1 MFHARLKRLRE
12 WRNMTQAELGQAL
25 NYTQQ
30 TIHKWE
36 NRLASPD
43 PDQLTKIASVL
54 KVPVGLLLGE
64 TMVEEGSS
72 PYQSA
77 EDFITAMTQSKTFL
91 SLFELDPNLSQ
102 EELNALSHQ
111 LYLMTQVLIKPYKNK

>member
-43 PDQLTKIASVL
+43 PDQLTKI
-54 KVPVGLLLGE
+54 PVGLLLGE